1 MRAETPTATTIRV
14 RGAMTGALTA
24 MIEAK
29 DNFGGENVKEDSVFA
44 QMRARTTRLQLPR
57 DKVVLIGDITWARLF
72 GD

>member
-1 MRAETPTATTIRV
+1 MRAESPTVTTIRV

-29 DNFGGENVKEDSVFA
+29 DNFGGENVQEDSVFV
-44 QMRARTTRLQLPR
+44 QMRERTARLNLPR
-57 DKVVLIGDITWARLF
+57 DKVVIIGDITWVRLF